1 MATGCAPAYPNAI
14 LVLPTEDASHAI
26 PGLPVTIAPDAENG
40 CSKPQARPDAAPL
53 RVMPE
58 QARGDT
64 WPDRPGVNGEGIA
77 TKTENPNRFVAKTII
92 LIYNP

>member
-40 CSKPQARPDAAPL
+40 CRKPRARPDAAPL

-58 QARGDT
+58 QLAAIRG
-64 WPDRPGVNGEGIA
+64 RIAPGSMERESQQKRRIRIDLLP
-77 TKTENPNRFVAKTII
+77 KP
-92 LIYNP
+92 